1 MKEKF
6 KDNKLDTGLEHG
18 EKDQTGALK
27 ISAAQ
32 KIKKPGPVD
41 RDSKRFKY

>member
-27 ISAAQ
+27 SSA
-32 KIKKPGPVD
+32 
-41 RDSKRFKY
+41 